1 MTPKEIKDARL
12 KLGLTQSQLAIL
24 LGYKGENVRAM
35 MHDLETGN
43 KPLREAQKRLLVAY
57 TEGYRPKDWPL

>member
-1 MTPKEIKDARL
+1 MTPKDIKDARL

-24 LGYKGENVRAM
+24 LGYKGDNVRAM
-35 MHDLETGN
+35 MHDLETGA
-43 KPLREAQKRLLVAY
+43 KPLREPQMRLLVAY